1 MPEPSAQNRVVP
13 EGSGA
18 ARRSTSSTGPGKIPT
33 GRHRYLDPRVAA
45 RLGKINLVARG
56 VVEGFV
62 TGLHK
67 SPYHGFAAEFSEHRA
82 YTPGDEIRHIDWKAY
97 CRTDRHVVKVFES
110 ETNVRCYL
118 LLDKSASMGYSSG
131 GSGGLSKLEYACFV
145 AGCLAHLMIRQQD
158 LVGLVSFD
166 EKTARFIAPRSTPS
180 HLSVLLDELDSIRAG
195 ERTHIARTF
204 HDIAESIKRRSLVV
218 ILSDLLDD
226 EREVMRA
233 LHHFRHRKHE
243 VILFHILDA
252 AELEFPFSRL
262 ADFVDMETGERIQ
275 VDPRYARE
283 TYLEEMNAFID
294 RFRREC
300 SKSLVEYVQVS
311 TSTPFDLMLA
321 AYLARRG
328 RARR

>member
-1 MPEPSAQNRVVP
+1 MPEPGAQR
-13 EGSGA
+13 
-18 ARRSTSSTGPGKIPT
+18 KIPV

-56 VVEGFV
+56 VVEGFI

-82 YTPGDEIRHIDWKAY
+82 YTPGDEIRYIDWKTY
-97 CRTDRHVVKVFES
+97 GRTDRHVVKVFES
-110 ETNVRCYL
+110 ETNVRCYI
-118 LLDKSASMGYSSG
+118 LLDKSGSMGYSS
-131 GSGGLSKLEYACFV
+131 SGGLTKLEYACYV

-158 LVGLVSFD
+158 SVGLVTFD
-166 EKTARFIAPRSTPS
+166 SETARFIAPRSTPS
-180 HLSVLLDELDSIRAG
+180 HLSVLLGELDGLRAG
-195 ERTHIARTF
+195 EGTSIPKTF
-204 HDIAESIKRRSLVV
+204 HDIAESVKRRSLVV

-262 ADFVDMETGERIQ
+262 ADFVDMETGARIQ

-283 TYLEEMNAFID
+283 TYLEEMNAFVG

-321 AYLARRG
+321 EYLARREKAG
-328 RARR
+328 